1 MSGISGKRRRRSKEQ
16 VKRLV
21 AEFEASGLERREFRG
36 RHGLALSILQRH
48 LSLFQEALGIREGA
62 DGARKY
68 VLDLSCD
75 EGTNQIQIAW
85 LRGTVWKA
93 DFPPGTGNAPTH
105 YLGDRQ
111 KALRWIS
118 GDVFDMTNVIILN
131 SREPLPAVTY
141 KV

>member
-36 RHGLALSILQRH
+36 RHGLALGILQRH

-68 VLDLSCD
+68 VLDLSFSFGASSEYAVLFSSLKGCAFFYPV
-75 EGTNQIQIAW
+75 IQ
-85 LRGTVWKA
+85 
-93 DFPPGTGNAPTH
+93 H
-105 YLGDRQ
+105 
-111 KALRWIS
+111 
-118 GDVFDMTNVIILN
+118 
-131 SREPLPAVTY
+131 LPACPGEYAFLRIDEVT
-141 KV
+141 KVGAWVPKTFE

>member
-1 MSGISGKRRRRSKEQ
+1 MNGISGTRRRRSKEQ

-68 VLDLSCD
+68 VLDLSYPAEAELENWD
-75 EGTNQIQIAW
+75 EEAVGIRPDN
-85 LRGTVWKA
+85 LR
-93 DFPPGTGNAPTH
+93 
-105 YLGDRQ
+105 
-111 KALRWIS
+111 S
-118 GDVFDMTNVIILN
+118 GSSQVL
-131 SREPLPAVTY
+131 
-141 KV
+141 